1 MFSWWFNKN
10 FPDIVSFA
18 ICKTNTI
25 IHFFPKL
32 KDLLGKLD
40 EKDIEIR
47 DIRAQIHK
55 NEEKIYDQEKSSG
68 KFQYLFVFFYQLQ
81 NMQFET
87 YFPNLQLFYLRSKDV
102 NDYKLQ
108 LAAAI

>member
-68 KFQYLFVFFYQLQ
+68 KFQYLS
-81 NMQFET
+81 
-87 YFPNLQLFYLRSKDV
+87 YFKSYRTCNLKHTFQIYNGLRM
-102 NDYKLQ
+102 
-108 LAAAI
+108 

>member
-10 FPDIVSFA
+10 FLDIVSFA

-68 KFQYLFVFFYQLQ
+68 KFQY
-81 NMQFET
+81 MS
-87 YFPNLQLFYLRSKDV
+87 YFKSYRTCNLNHTCQIYNYFTFGLRM
-102 NDYKLQ
+102 
-108 LAAAI
+108 